1 MSDKKL
7 IPLVL
12 IRIVKNINATEMAQY
27 FEISNSYINSMTNGS
42 RRITEETLNKGLN
55 NLGIELQGYKE
66 LDEFCK
72 ELKESGLDYQDQ
84 YHLGLIKAIGIVSPA
99 LKSETERLLNKR
111 LLVNNTEIITYI
123 KMAQE
128 YELLDAEEYLLI
140 MPKHSDNKDAL
151 KPNKYISIKELGVS
165 IEKYQELK
173 DTFRLITAS
182 QVQEESKCKLLA
194 TLGILNPQHKKAI
207 VAMLNKLLNDDQ
219 NKVKKK

>member
-84 YHLGLIKAIGIVSPA
+84 YHLALIKAIGIVSPT

-140 MPKHSDNKDAL
+140 MPKHSDNKDTL

-182 QVQEESKCKLLA
+182 KVQEESKCKLLA

-207 VAMLNKLLNDDQ
+207 VTMLNKLLNDDQ